1 MPVCLRSWGKR
12 FLTSVCG
19 AAPVILFFLV
29 LFVIVYV
36 LFGLQYSI
44 IVSVVT
50 TFFQVRYKKSTN
62 TVYQY
67 LWLALFGSLL
77 YFSGGFK
84 LLESVLLRP
93 FEPFGSVSAC
103 IYLKLSI

>member
-19 AAPVILFFLV
+19 AALVILFFLV

-77 YFSGGFK
+77 YF
-84 LLESVLLRP
+84 LAVLSSWNHQRP
-93 FEPFGSVSAC
+93 C
-103 IYLKLSI
+103 R

>member
-50 TFFQVRYKKSTN
+50 TFFQVRIRKAPIRSISIYG
-62 TVYQY
+62 
-67 LWLALFGSLL
+67 LRC
-77 YFSGGFK
+77 
-84 LLESVLLRP
+84 LEASYISWR
-93 FEPFGSVSAC
+93 F
-103 IYLKLSI
+103 

>member
-77 YFSGGFK
+77 YFLAVLSSWNLFFC
-84 LLESVLLRP
+84 VLLNLRFRFCLHLP
-93 FEPFGSVSAC
+93 
-103 IYLKLSI
+103 